1 MRWHMAEN
9 EPKLENTESLAKKLG
24 AAGWGAFF
32 IWIGIAFLTNI
43 SWGVGI
49 FGVGVI
55 VLAGEAARKY
65 FGLCLELFWLMMGI
79 IFVVWGAG
87 VALAIQVGGIFWP
100 ILSIMLGLAILVN
113 GLRPHPRH

>member
-1 MRWHMAEN
+1 MAEN
-9 EPKLENTESLAKKLG
+9 VEKVDNARALAKKLS

-32 IWIGIAFLTNI
+32 IWMGIAFLTNI
-43 SWGVGI
+43 SWGAGL

-65 FGLCLELFWLMMGI
+65 FGLCLDLFWLMMGI
-79 IFVVWGAG
+79 IFVVWGADQ
-87 VALAIQVGGIFWP
+87 ALAIQVGGILWP
-100 ILSIMLGLAILVN
+100 IVSIALGLAILVN